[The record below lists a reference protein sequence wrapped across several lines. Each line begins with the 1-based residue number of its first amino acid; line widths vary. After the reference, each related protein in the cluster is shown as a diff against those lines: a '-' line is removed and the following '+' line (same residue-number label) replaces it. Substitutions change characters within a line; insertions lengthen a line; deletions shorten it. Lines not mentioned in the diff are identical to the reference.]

1 MTLVPTPGSFGTF
14 YNAPCL
20 NSGGCVA
27 LDQSLVL
34 LIFIV
39 ALIVNLALLL
49 LILLAVRADLRRNRS
64 IGERV
69 SASGDYL
76 AAMPE
81 SSSIRPST
89 AGLAPNLVVAAP
101 APSTAPGTLAP
112 TSSTSF
118 PAMATTIDRAPAD
131 SEPPSPPSGRSM
143 TPPYSEPQAESTIPP
158 FAHGD
163 DGPEPGEDPNDGT
176 LIDSATGLATRR
188 AWNEVFHHEEH
199 RLARYGRAVTLMVA
213 ELDGLDSLAERL
225 GQSAADRLIPPVAAA
240 MKRNARGSDF
250 VARTG
255 HQRFVALLPETDEVA
270 AIHYVE
276 RVRSACDM
284 WLEAGGLSIRLVVG
298 WAQPVAGGHL
308 ADALRLADD
317 RMNADRRR
325 VRAASGHASTEVFI
339 HDEESSRP
347 VM

>member
-1 MTLVPTPGSFGTF
+1 MCS
-14 YNAPCL
+14 
-20 NSGGCVA
+20 

-69 SASGDYL
+69 SAPGDYL

-101 APSTAPGTLAP
+101 APSPASGTLAP

-118 PAMATTIDRAPAD
+118 PAMATTIDHAPAD
-131 SEPPSPPSGRSM
+131 SEPPFPPSGRSM
-143 TPPYSEPQAESTIPP
+143 APPYSEPQPESTIPP
-158 FAHGD
+158 FVHGD
-163 DGPEPGEDPNDGT
+163 DGPEPAEDPNDGT
-176 LIDSATGLATRR
+176 LIDSATGLASRR

-240 MKRNARGSDF
+240 MKRNARGADF
-250 VARTG
+250 VARIG

-270 AIHYVE
+270 AIHYIE

-325 VRAASGHASTEVFI
+325 VRAASGHASTEVPLI